1 MLTLYLAGGC
11 FWGVQKYFDQFRG
24 VESTE
29 VGYANGPASVRLD
42 LAEGAGVTGTSGA
55 KDVWEEYV
63 FSEDNPPYYDTVCAG
78 VGFAETVKVVYD
90 PKVLPTKTLLGY
102 YFDVIDPLAVNRQGP
117 DSGVQYR
124 TGIYYEESA
133 AGELLREFED
143 VADGRPAE
151 SVQSLVIVPDDA
163 DVLPRPAE
171 QEDELFL
178 DVVRVLAEAIVPVGR
193 ELTALGIQRAKMR
206 LHLARPGRQRAHELG
221 IKEVARRN
229 IVVDQAARDSRVAER
244 VKDRLKRRVG
254 GKRRI
259 LGRDLVERENLQQSV
274 AGADA
279 VLTLNQAGVNRVLEQ
294 RV

>member
-117 DSGVQYR
+117 DTGVQYR

-133 AGELLREFED
+133 AGEVLPAIREAAAAKEEELGAQLATEIEPLRSYY
-143 VADGRPAE
+143 PAE
-151 SVQSLVIVPDDA
+151 EYHQKYLEKRTFGYCHIPKKYFFRQYAMDKA
-163 DVLPRPAE
+163 AE
-171 QEDELFL
+171 ETGD
-178 DVVRVLAEAIVPVGR
+178 
-193 ELTALGIQRAKMR
+193 
-206 LHLARPGRQRAHELG
+206 
-221 IKEVARRN
+221 
-229 IVVDQAARDSRVAER
+229 
-244 VKDRLKRRVG
+244 
-254 GKRRI
+254 
-259 LGRDLVERENLQQSV
+259 
-274 AGADA
+274 
-279 VLTLNQAGVNRVLEQ
+279 
-294 RV
+294 